1 MYLSKTFMS
10 SSKNNAWLTKFTEG
24 NFSNLLNDI
33 IEPALIKDYENLL
46 GEYSNK
52 ILYRQININHD
63 KKEIVVIT
71 VWDSKVSYNSFN
83 LALDEEKYINK
94 FNTNL
99 IDVTKN
105 CNEISVDEYHKL
117 LLS

>member
-1 MYLSKTFMS
+1 MS
-10 SSKNNAWLTKFTEG
+10 SSKNNTWLKKFTER

-46 GEYSNK
+46 DEYSNK

-63 KKEIVVIT
+63 EKEIVIIT
-71 VWDSKVSYNSFN
+71 IWDSELSYDNFN
-83 LALDEEKYINK
+83 LALDEGKYINK

-99 IDVTKN
+99 IDITKN
-105 CNEISVDEYHKL
+105 CSEISVDEYHKL

>member
-10 SSKNNAWLTKFTEG
+10 SSKNKLWLKKFTEG
-24 NFSNLLNDI
+24 DFLNLLNDI
-33 IEPALIKDYENLL
+33 IEPASIKDYENLL
-46 GEYSNK
+46 DEYSNN
-52 ILYRQININHD
+52 ILYRQIKINHD
-63 KKEIVVIT
+63 KKEISVIT
-71 VWDSKVSYNSFN
+71 VWDSKLSYDNFN

-105 CNEISVDEYHKL
+105 CSEISLDEYNKL
-117 LLS
+117 FLG